1 MQFFESTTHNQYLY
15 EHPIYKVDFPRAVL
29 LQKNHLEDILSRP
42 ELELLAVSKE
52 AGVFGV
58 KSEDNRRFF
67 ITGHPEY
74 DPDTLANE
82 YFRDVNKGLKIDV
95 PAHYFPNDDPYQPPI
110 VRWRSAAQLFYTN
123 WLNYY
128 VYQTTPYDITQI

>member
-1 MQFFESTTHNQYLY
+1 M
-15 EHPIYKVDFPRAVL
+15 
-29 LQKNHLEDILSRP
+29 
-42 ELELLAVSKE
+42 LAVSEE
-52 AGVFGV
+52 AGVFAV

-74 DPDTLANE
+74 DPDTLARE
-82 YFRDVNKGLKIDV
+82 YFRDVGKGLPIDV
-95 PAHYFPNDDPYQPPI
+95 PRHYFPGGDPSQPPV
-110 VRWRSAAQLFYTN
+110 VRWRSAGQLFYTN

>member
-1 MQFFESTTHNQYLY
+1 M
-15 EHPIYKVDFPRAVL
+15 
-29 LQKNHLEDILSRP
+29 
-42 ELELLAVSKE
+42 
-52 AGVFGV
+52 

-74 DPDTLANE
+74 DPETLGSE
-82 YFRDVNKGLKIDV
+82 YFRDVNRGLDIDV
-95 PAHYFPNDDPYQPPI
+95 PANYFPNNDPSQKPL

-128 VYQTTPYDITQI
+128 VYQTTPYDLTKLS